1 MVAFHWGARLCLGLM
16 LAAAASTAMAAEQVP
31 VFVLHSYSQEYPWTK
46 GQHQG
51 FMEVL
56 DHGSVHKRSKGEI
69 QTYNVRVDY
78 LDTKHT
84 PYTPAYARQ
93 TAEFLKLRYAGYK
106 PAAVY
111 VTDDNALSFALD
123 YMETIFPG
131 VPVFFSGVNDY
142 GVKARLDPDRYTGVF
157 ENKEILPNLELMG
170 QIAEGRQEIALLG
183 DASETYRAIEAEVR
197 PLLGRQAN
205 ISARFI
211 ASNRIDEL
219 VGRLKQAKTR
229 FVFLTTLGGVKDASG
244 RTLTLAETLHAIV
257 AAGDFVIFSMEDA
270 YMVPGVLGGW
280 VTSGPRQGRKAAEM
294 MHRYIEGEAMRAI
307 APIEQSPN
315 EYMFDDVELGRVDLV
330 LPEPIR
336 RQARLVNKQPTFYE
350 SHREVVLGTLYG
362 LVGLVLVILVQA
374 LRVSARKNREVKA
387 ASALLTESEQRFRR
401 LFDSS
406 PDPVWIIDNYH
417 FVECNRAAVAMLG
430 YADKKALL
438 NTHPSALSPEYQPDG
453 ESSFTKAERMMKIAQ
468 VKGLQ
473 RFEWVHTR
481 KDGGNFFAEVTLSAM
496 TLQGRSIIHCMWR
509 DISERKHAE
518 DELRLS
524 EARLKQAERMARIGH
539 WELDLVHDRLVWSDE
554 VFRMF
559 EIDPAHSPASY
570 EAFLERIHPDDR
582 ESVNRAYT
590 ASLAN
595 RQPYAI
601 DHRLLMRDGRIKH
614 VREQCETVFAADG
627 KPLKSTGTVQDITLI
642 KQAEESLIHHR
653 DHLEELV
660 AKRTKELALAKEAA
674 ETANIAKSAFLAN
687 MSHEIRTPLNA
698 ITGMAHILRRSGL
711 NPQQADK
718 LDKLENAG
726 NHLLEI
732 INAVLDL
739 SKIEA
744 GKFTLESVPVHVE
757 ALLGNVASLLGQK
770 AQAKGI
776 DFSTETVSISHH
788 LQGDPTRLQQ
798 ALLNYATNAI
808 KFTERGHITLRVSE
822 EARTDE
828 TRCSPAPCV
837 DRAAGTLG
845 HAHARS
851 PCSSRS

>member
-1 MVAFHWGARLCLGLM
+1 
-16 LAAAASTAMAAEQVP
+16 
-31 VFVLHSYSQEYPWTK
+31 
-46 GQHQG
+46 
-51 FMEVL
+51 
-56 DHGSVHKRSKGEI
+56 
-69 QTYNVRVDY
+69 
-78 LDTKHT
+78 
-84 PYTPAYARQ
+84 
-93 TAEFLKLRYAGYK
+93 
-106 PAAVY
+106 
-111 VTDDNALSFALD
+111 
-123 YMETIFPG
+123 
-131 VPVFFSGVNDY
+131 
-142 GVKARLDPDRYTGVF
+142 
-157 ENKEILPNLELMG
+157 
-170 QIAEGRQEIALLG
+170 
-183 DASETYRAIEAEVR
+183 
-197 PLLGRQAN
+197 
-205 ISARFI
+205 
-211 ASNRIDEL
+211 
-219 VGRLKQAKTR
+219 
-229 FVFLTTLGGVKDASG
+229 
-244 RTLTLAETLHAIV
+244 
-257 AAGDFVIFSMEDA
+257 MEDA

-595 RQPYAI
+595 RQPY
-601 DHRLLMRDGRIKH
+601 
-614 VREQCETVFAADG
+614 
-627 KPLKSTGTVQDITLI
+627 
-642 KQAEESLIHHR
+642 
-653 DHLEELV
+653 
-660 AKRTKELALAKEAA
+660 LAKEAA

-698 ITGMAHILRRSGL
+698 IIGMAHILRRSGL
-711 NPQQADK
+711 TPQQADK
-718 LDKLENAG
+718 LDKIEPAG

-744 GKFTLESVPVHVE
+744 GKFALEERRVRMSKPCSATSPPCWARSAREGPALHLSKPAPFPTICRAIPPACNRPAQLRHQRRQVHRHAATSPCVP
-757 ALLGNVASLLGQK
+757 SC
-770 AQAKGI
+770 
-776 DFSTETVSISHH
+776 
-788 LQGDPTRLQQ
+788 
-798 ALLNYATNAI
+798 
-808 KFTERGHITLRVSE
+808 E

-828 TRCSPAPCV
+828 TAPCASRSRTPASASRPTPAQALFSAFEQADNSTTRKYGGTGLGLAITKKLAELMGGTAGV
-837 DRAAGTLG
+837 TSTKGQGSTFWFTGTLG
-845 HAHARS
+845 KARQSAEEITKARDREAAEQAIQRNHAGKPRPAGGRRTDQ
-851 PCSSRS
+851 PRNCRRMLLEDVGLVVDWPRMVRRWWRRPVPGLVTT